1 MEVKKGNVKKL
12 CSFYV
17 SQWHLTTMLLPYIS
31 NQIEKNVKIATVLE
45 NNINENVKIL
55 VNKLKIKNKD
65 KILSINWNKRKII
78 KYTDVSK
85 IIKDNEEKDLVLG
98 DDKKRELLIIVQG
111 SREYI
116 EEVNKYITKY
126 LEINKNKT
134 METNITI
141 INCYE
146 IVEFNGSIV
155 EILDQHDKILN
166 TSGEREIND
175 IFSDYVRKER
185 IG

>member
-1 MEVKKGNVKKL
+1 
-12 CSFYV
+12 
-17 SQWHLTTMLLPYIS
+17 
-31 NQIEKNVKIATVLE
+31 
-45 NNINENVKIL
+45 
-55 VNKLKIKNKD
+55 
-65 KILSINWNKRKII
+65 
-78 KYTDVSK
+78 
-85 IIKDNEEKDLVLG
+85 
-98 DDKKRELLIIVQG
+98 
-111 SREYI
+111 
-116 EEVNKYITKY
+116 
-126 LEINKNKT
+126 

>member
-31 NQIEKNVKIATVLE
+31 NQIEKNVKI
-45 NNINENVKIL
+45 L
-55 VNKLKIKNKD
+55 VNKLKRKNKD

-155 EILDQHDKILN
+155 EILDNHDKILN